1 MNTKNLT
8 IAATVG
14 VIAFAALLFAFPA
27 VAASTGISS
36 PWSPNSPHEYQNLPK
51 ANLQVG
57 QTFTLTSVA
66 GGYQEVGNPS
76 VNGTAT
82 GSLTIQVSGTF
93 ATGYS
98 VNVTGGQVTVNGTTY
113 TVSDGS
119 GELGPYGVHMVG
131 QAQAGSSTQLLF
143 SAHDLGKFG
152 TTSYGVLRVDLTNGT
167 SEFGVKLLV
176 TIAPA

>member
-1 MNTKNLT
+1 MNARRLT
-8 IAATVG
+8 IAAAVG
-14 VIAFAALLFAFPA
+14 VIVLAGLLFAFPA
-27 VAASTGISS
+27 VAASSGISP
-36 PWSPNSPHEYQNLPK
+36 PWQSGALHQDQNLPR

-82 GSLTIQVSGTF
+82 GSLTIQVSGSFTS
-93 ATGYS
+93 GYS
-98 VNVTGGQVTVNGTTY
+98 VTVTGGQVTINGTTY
-113 TVSDGS
+113 DVNGGS
-119 GELGPYGVHMVG
+119 GEIGPYGAHMVG

-152 TTSYGVLRVDLTNGT
+152 TTTYGVLRVDLTNGAN
-167 SEFGVKLLV
+167 EFGVKLLV
-176 TIAPA
+176 TISAA